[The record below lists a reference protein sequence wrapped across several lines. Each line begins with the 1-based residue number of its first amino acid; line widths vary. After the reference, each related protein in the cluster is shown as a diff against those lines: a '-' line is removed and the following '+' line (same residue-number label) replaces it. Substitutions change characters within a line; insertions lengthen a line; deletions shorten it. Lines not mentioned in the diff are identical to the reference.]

1 MSASRWWIFRVA
13 ELFDFDHIWAA
24 GVWTG
29 RDAAMTSSCPGAVVP
44 PERAIRRTRAAVTKN
59 TADEM
64 REERPR
70 RMHGH

>member
-24 GVWTG
+24 GVLD
-29 RDAAMTSSCPGAVVP
+29 RPRRSDDESCPGAVVP